1 MHWPLWAADR
11 EGDEHAGG
19 GSGVLVGPPPRKGR
33 TYAGLG
39 RGRNAVSVRALDSPQ
54 GASGCSGSGRAVPCV
69 YQFLNMVCLLWT
81 ERVILAPKPL
91 VSGGRSVGLA
101 ANGCPAIVPA
111 AGGTGL
117 RS

>member
-39 RGRNAVSVRALDSPQ
+39 RGRNAVSVRAEDSST
-54 GASGCSGSGRAVPCV
+54 GSLWLSWVRASCALCL
-69 YQFLNMVCLLWT
+69 QFLNMVCLLWT

>member
-39 RGRNAVSVRALDSPQ
+39 RGRNAVSVRAEDSSTGSLWLSWVRASCALCLPVFEYGLFALDRAGDLGPK
-54 GASGCSGSGRAVPCV
+54 ASRQWRPFHRA
-69 YQFLNMVCLLWT
+69 
-81 ERVILAPKPL
+81 
-91 VSGGRSVGLA
+91 RS
-101 ANGCPAIVPA
+101 
-111 AGGTGL
+111 
-117 RS
+117 